1 MDRRHFL
8 SALVAALAAACSREV
23 ATSSTEPTSPETT
36 SPRAPTTTTTAP
48 DEQLVEASDPAVD
61 PLEPP
66 TIGAPVDFT
75 QGVSSGE
82 PRPTSVAL
90 WTRLDGLDTPADFVW
105 EVASDPR
112 METLIATG
120 LVTATPERDHTVI
133 VEPTLDPATT
143 YWYRFRADGATS
155 PVGRTRTTADPDSPA
170 APLRIAVSSCQR
182 GDRSRAALVDLAA
195 HEVDLGIWLGDFVY
209 ADADDLDGYRSAY
222 RSMRSE
228 SHVKVAAASTP
239 WLMLWDDHEVADNV
253 DRTIDDDRW
262 LAAARAWHEHMPT
275 RLVPP
280 ELRRGTGRTVEL
292 GDLCRVV
299 GLDTRTWRDPSPRPG
314 QPVADGVAA
323 YDLGPE
329 METTTMLG
337 PDLDATLDALD
348 HTGAWTLLA
357 SSVLF
362 GGFSVNPISPVPVV
376 VTDTWDG
383 YAGERAQLVDAL
395 EVSEPDAVVVSGDF
409 HHAMALDVRRRPFE
423 TDGPVVATEL
433 MAPPTSSAA
442 PSEVSDLGAIAA
454 ALSPHIDHFDPAAGW
469 LLLTID
475 HERIVAEFRTVDAP
489 DEEWSAS
496 STTNSYIIERGRPG
510 LA

>member
-8 SALVAALAAACSREV
+8 TALVAAVAAACSREEASAPDTSAV
-23 ATSSTEPTSPETT
+23 ADPATTSTPAATSNATSTTHAT
-36 SPRAPTTTTTAP
+36 
-48 DEQLVEASDPAVD
+48 PAGIE

-66 TIGAPVDFT
+66 IIGVPVDFT

-82 PRPTSVAL
+82 PTPTSVVL
-90 WTRLDGLDTPADFVW
+90 WTRLDGLDEPAQFVW
-105 EVASDPR
+105 EVALDPR
-112 METLIATG
+112 FETLVATG
-120 LVTATPERDHTVI
+120 LTTTAPERDHTTI
-133 VEPTLDPATT
+133 VEPDLEPART

-155 PVGRTRTTADPDSPA
+155 PVGRTRTAPLPGDATT
-170 APLRIAVSSCQR
+170 PLRIAISSCQR
-182 GDRSRAALVDLAA
+182 GDRTRAALVDLAA

-209 ADADDLDGYRSAY
+209 ADAGDLEGYRAAY
-222 RSMRSE
+222 RDMRTE
-228 SHVKVAAASTP
+228 SHVKVAAASAP
-239 WLMLWDDHEVADNV
+239 WLTLWDDHEFADNV
-253 DRTIDDDRW
+253 DRTFDDTRW

-275 RLVPP
+275 ALETPDT
-280 ELRRGTGRTVEL
+280 RRGIGRTVEL
-292 GDLCRVV
+292 GDLVRVV
-299 GLDTRTWRDPSPRPG
+299 GIDTRTWRDPAPRPG

-329 METTTMLG
+329 MDTTTMLG
-337 PDLDATLDALD
+337 PDLPATLDALD

-383 YAGERAQLVDAL
+383 YAGERAALVDAL
-395 EVSEPDAVVVSGDF
+395 GASSADAVVVSGDF
-409 HHAMALDVRRRPFE
+409 HHGMALDVRARPFDTE
-423 TDGPVVATEL
+423 APVVATEL

-442 PSEVSDLGAIAA
+442 STEVSDLGAIAA

-475 HERIVAEFRTVDAP
+475 TERIVAEFRTVEAP

-496 STTNSYIIERGRPG
+496 TTTMSYVIERGRPG
-510 LA
+510 VA